1 MLLEQLKIEIA
12 EEVTDFRHKKSRQ
25 TQFKELSA
33 KVPRSR
39 FELPRPYERHPLK
52 MVRLPISP
60 PGLMLTFGI
69 TKIKNFQ
76 SFTSR
81 KYLFKAL
88 FY

>member
-1 MLLEQLKIEIA
+1 
-12 EEVTDFRHKKSRQ
+12 
-25 TQFKELSA
+25 
-33 KVPRSR
+33 
-39 FELPRPYERHPLK
+39 
-52 MVRLPISP
+52 
-60 PGLMLTFGI
+60 MLTFGI

>member
-39 FELPRPYERHPLK
+39 FELPRPIRA
-52 MVRLPISP
+52 P
-60 PGLMLTFGI
+60 PPQDGASTNFATWAYVHLWYHKNKEFSVFYKS
-69 TKIKNFQ
+69 KIPF
-76 SFTSR
+76 
-81 KYLFKAL
+81 
-88 FY
+88 